1 MMNDR
6 DKIMYYKNKYNIT
19 DFTTY
24 QDLRH
29 AIYDYEMKHF
39 VDLVFRGKDKYT
51 HEFGL
56 YLVSL

>member
-29 AIYDYEMKHF
+29 AIYNYEMKHF
-39 VDLVFRGKDKYT
+39 VDLVYSGKDINT
-51 HEFGL
+51 HEYGL